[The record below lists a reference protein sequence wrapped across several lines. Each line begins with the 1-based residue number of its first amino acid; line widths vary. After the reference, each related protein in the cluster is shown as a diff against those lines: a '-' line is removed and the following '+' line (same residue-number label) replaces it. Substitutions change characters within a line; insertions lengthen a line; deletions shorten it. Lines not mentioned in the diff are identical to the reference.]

1 MQNRDVALSKS
12 FLVVLTFPICCL
24 RQILDVR
31 IKSTTS
37 LGLLQVFHQNMNVTI
52 GATGEMH
59 TWVIAN
65 I

>member
-1 MQNRDVALSKS
+1 MLKFVGDA
-12 FLVVLTFPICCL
+12 
-24 RQILDVR
+24 QILDVW

-37 LGLLQVFHQNMNVTI
+37 LGLLQVFHPNMNVTI
-52 GATGEMH
+52 GATGETL